1 MMELM
6 KLYAEDEEMYMLCV
20 MVVTGLLSSHPSLV
34 GAAKRLIPTDLCELL
49 VTTMRN
55 QCQVHQC
62 SQSRAWTHFS
72 FPYTCRVCV
81 VHCTAVYCC
90 LTSDRTC
97 SAEVYARL
105 AGMNFH
111 GLLQCPPPYVNDALT
126 LENAVV
132 LPGRGAGEP
141 PLPGAGHSEKNVTVP
156 RDRRPEEEEDRV
168 VAFGSISE
176 YADGGMAP
184 ALSAEAA
191 ARQRMMVVGVFQAPV
206 AGPALPAACGSGG
219 VSSATL
225 MPEEYAGCTRN
236 VDFVAY
242 ISRKEKDHIMSTLFK
257 SFNVE

>member
-6 KLYAEDEEMYMLCV
+6 KMYAEDEEMYMLCV

-34 GAAKRLIPTDLCELL
+34 GAAKRLLPSDLCELL

-72 FPYTCRVCV
+72 FPYTCRVCI

-90 LTSDRTC
+90 LTSDQTC
-97 SAEVYARL
+97 SAEAYARL

-111 GLLQCPPPYVNDALT
+111 GMLQCPPPYVHDALT

-141 PLPGAGHSEKNVTVP
+141 PLPGLAKSEKSVTALVS
-156 RDRRPEEEEDRV
+156 RPQEVDSV
-168 VAFGSISE
+168 VAFGSIAE
-176 YADGGMAP
+176 DADGAAP

-191 ARQRMMVVGVFQAPV
+191 ARQRMMVAGVFQAPV

-219 VSSATL
+219 ISSATM